1 MSLIASDLIKTYRTS
16 RGEVR
21 AVDGMSLQVDSGEL
35 VVVHGPSGCGKSTLL
50 MLAGALL
57 EPDSGVV
64 KVGDTNPFALSAGRR
79 AAFRA
84 QNIGF
89 VFQEFHLIPYLSVLE
104 NVLAPTLA
112 CEIPDA
118 GDKARELLDRL
129 GLAARSAHV
138 PAELSTGEKQRV
150 ALARALLP
158 CPKLLLADEPTG
170 NLDSENAGIV
180 LGHLKHCATT
190 GCAVLVVTHNREVF
204 AYANRSIPMGRREA

>member
-1 MSLIASDLIKTYRTS
+1 M
-16 RGEVR
+16 
-21 AVDGMSLQVDSGEL
+21 M
-35 VVVHGPSGCGKSTLL
+35 
-50 MLAGALL
+50 AGALL
-57 EPDSGVV
+57 EPDSGTVEV
-64 KVGDTNPFALSAGRR
+64 NDTNPFELSQEKR
-79 AAFRA
+79 ASFRA

-112 CEIPDA
+112 CKVADA
-118 GDKARELLDRL
+118 RKKAKELLDRL

-158 CPKLLLADEPTG
+158 SPKLLLADEPTG

-180 LGHLKHCATT
+180 LGYLKDCAAR
-190 GCAVLVVTHNREVF
+190 GCAVLVVTHNREVVSC
-204 AYANRSIPMGRREA
+204 ADHSIPMGESAVPSA